1 MCYKYYSFLLACED
15 CALSYAASKAS
26 YYIVAFKFQ
35 WKRSKFGFLCCFILT
50 KFFEDILKLRRK
62 KTGLQYQ
69 LKLEKPPYIQWF
81 SLDCKLPGILGSKS
95 PA

>member
-1 MCYKYYSFLLACED
+1 MCYKYYSFLLAWED

-50 KFFEDILKLRRK
+50 KFFEDILKLRK
-62 KTGLQYQ
+62 KNWFAISIGETSLHPMIQSGL
-69 LKLEKPPYIQWF
+69 
-81 SLDCKLPGILGSKS
+81 
-95 PA
+95 

>member
-50 KFFEDILKLRRK
+50 KFFEDILKLRK
-62 KTGLQYQ
+62 KNWFAISIKIEETSLH
-69 LKLEKPPYIQWF
+69 PMIQ
-81 SLDCKLPGILGSKS
+81 SG
-95 PA
+95 